1 MFIAAR
7 AAALEIG
14 TASSGNR
21 GHAGRKGLRGG
32 SASRGTFD
40 YGELSLDTKDDMSIY
55 LSIGMAE
62 ILGIDYGEAHSLL
75 TMSEPGDIAMEHRQA
90 AKAAICKSLAADT
103 GIEESVISGIVQQW
117 ARTSNDTCYASLHIQ
132 KMIAEEF
139 GVPLSDFQQK
149 QFKIA
154 DKVRSFYLAKF
165 GGDEEKLK
173 AYALGSTTE
182 DKASTMQVTTYK
194 GKTYRMPYAEW
205 KAMISEQMEISP
217 FASLHGS
224 EKLTS
229 DATMRKVLRAMY
241 NRTQRLLTE
250 AGVSHINVH
259 RGTDGI
265 PVPKHSGGIVTAY
278 QGNASESF
286 SLNKGTT
293 RTFGDTLVSVKAPRS
308 RVLSCFLTGFGCM
321 SEMEVVILG
330 GSGRDICRLQKN

>member
-1 MFIAAR
+1 MFIAVR

-75 TMSEPGDIAMEHRQA
+75 TMSNPEDIEIKYRRA

-103 GIEESVISGIVQQW
+103 GIKESVISEIVQQW

-173 AYALGSTTE
+173 AYALGITTPE
-182 DKASTMQVTTYK
+182 SSTMQVTKYK
-194 GKTYRMPYAEW
+194 GKTYRMPYDEW
-205 KAMISEQMEISP
+205 RAMMSEQMEISP
-217 FASLHGS
+217 LASLHGS

-241 NRTQRLLTE
+241 NQTQRLLTE
-250 AGVSHINVH
+250 AGVSHINAH

-293 RTFGDTLVSVKAPRS
+293 RVFGATLVSVKVPRS

-321 SEMEVVILG
+321 AEMEVVILG

>member
-1 MFIAAR
+1 MFIAVR

-40 YGELSLDTKDDMSIY
+40 YGELSPDTKDDMSIY

-62 ILGIDYGEAHSLL
+62 ILGIDYGKAHSLL
-75 TMSEPGDIAMEHRQA
+75 TMSDPGDIAMEYRQA
-90 AKAAICKSLAADT
+90 AKEAICKSLAADT
-103 GIEESVISGIVQQW
+103 GIEESVISGIIHQW

-173 AYALGSTTE
+173 AYALGITTPE
-182 DKASTMQVTTYK
+182 SSTMQVTKYK
-194 GKTYRMPYAEW
+194 GKTYRMPYDEW
-205 KAMISEQMEISP
+205 RAMMSEQMEISP

-229 DATMRKVLRAMY
+229 DAAMRKVLRAMY

-265 PVPKHSGGIVTAY
+265 PVPKHSGGIVTSY

-286 SLNKGTT
+286 SLNKEAT
-293 RTFGDTLVSVKAPRS
+293 RIFGSALVSVKVPRS

-330 GSGRDICRLQKN
+330 GSGGDICRVQKN